1 MDGAQLKDF
10 LDQKVLEFS
19 NPDFF
24 IPTDAIQ
31 IPWSFDSDAD
41 REIAGFIAALIAW
54 GQRPTII
61 KNANKWM
68 DLMDREPKNF
78 LLNASEKDFSLFNSL
93 VHRTL
98 NGEDAV
104 FITRKLSQLIRE
116 HGSINDFLKK
126 QDAGIKAKIQAL
138 HNFFNTDD
146 CLPRTAKHIAN
157 PAKGSAAK
165 RLIMYF
171 RWMVRKQN
179 SPGADFGIWDCL
191 SPSELM
197 LPLDIHTGNISTK
210 LGLLKRKQSDWK
222 AVEEVSSA
230 LRKMDP
236 HDPIKYDYALF
247 GLGAFEGF

>member
-24 IPTDAIQ
+24 IPTDPIQ

-78 LLNASEKDFSLFNSL
+78 LLNPSEKDFSLFNSL

-146 CLPRTAKHIAN
+146 CLPR
-157 PAKGSAAK
+157 
-165 RLIMYF
+165 
-171 RWMVRKQN
+171 
-179 SPGADFGIWDCL
+179 IWDCL

-197 LPLDIHTGNISTK
+197 LPLDIRKANISTK